1 MEEEAEG
8 SGRGAREW
16 KRKSRKVEEEG
27 KESKGG
33 GEISDGG
40 MEEEGRKRLRLPK
53 RAEAGHPLGVFTF
66 KNRILKQKVIIYEP
80 KVIIFL
86 PSLFIFTKD

>member
-40 MEEEGRKRLRLPK
+40 MEEEGRKRLPK
-53 RAEAGHPLGVFTF
+53 RAEAGHPLGVT
-66 KNRILKQKVIIYEP
+66 RLKTN
-80 KVIIFL
+80 L
-86 PSLFIFTKD
+86 LFFNGGQSTSSDSMTPLCSEQ

>member
-1 MEEEAEG
+1 
-8 SGRGAREW
+8 
-16 KRKSRKVEEEG
+16 KVEEEG

-40 MEEEGRKRLRLPK
+40 MEDEGRKRLSK

-66 KNRILKQKVIIYEP
+66 KDHILKQKIIIYEP
-80 KVIIFL
+80 EIIIFS
-86 PSLFIFTKD
+86 P

>member
-1 MEEEAEG
+1 MERETEG
-8 SGRGAREW
+8 SGRRAREW

-40 MEEEGRKRLRLPK
+40 MEEEGRKRLPK
-53 RAEAGHPLGVFTF
+53 CAEAGHPLGVFTF
-66 KNRILKQKVIIYEP
+66 KNRMLKQKVIIYEP